1 MVQLFPHW
9 KFRFV
14 FDPQLQDLQ
23 LLVLIQIGEQWGA
36 VRSKESDD
44 TSHCSPLSERLEQA
58 SSSTPDEFLVEPTID
73 EQGVFCEF
81 ADLRTNRLARKFYY
95 SRTTDR
101 LFLRFLFLSF
111 FLFPFFALFGL
122 SSIKTCK
129 KFVRDPFH

>member
-23 LLVLIQIGEQWGA
+23 LLVLVQIGEQWGA

-81 ADLRTNRLARKFYY
+81 ADLRTNRLARKFYR
-95 SRTTDR
+95 SQSTDGT
-101 LFLRFLFLSF
+101 FSAFPDSFFLSF
-111 FLFPFFALFGL
+111 SRFLRSLIEFD
-122 SSIKTCK
+122 KTM
-129 KFVRDPFH
+129 